1 MSRAALAT
9 QGNALISA
17 LEKQR
22 QTAQFEANNNTGFEQ
37 LGCRVEAEAA
47 LPG

>member
-22 QTAQFEANNNTGFEQ
+22 QTAQFEANNNT
-37 LGCRVEAEAA
+37 AE
-47 LPG
+47 LSQNKTQMT